1 MKRYSTSLVN
11 NKWKLRCYL
20 THVRMAIK
28 KKPKTKK
35 QQVLEV
41 WRKGSPDT
49 LLVGMWNGAA
59 TMKKNMEFP
68 QKNGAAKML
77 VFREGMSFERWFE
90 SWENF
95 RFRLSPL
102 FAVFCIILGPPFL
115 KNRGKNIYLAESL
128 RGFSEK
134 ASVKCSMREER
145 IKHQSS
151 FLPSYFWESPVQSTH
166 EPVSNWKDG
175 QHSGL
180 IWERG
185 RGVPWK

>member
-1 MKRYSTSLVN
+1 M
-11 NKWKLRCYL
+11 
-20 THVRMAIK
+20 
-28 KKPKTKK
+28 
-35 QQVLEV
+35 EV
-41 WRKGSPDT
+41 SRKGSPDT

-59 TMKKNMEFP
+59 TMKNNMELP
-68 QKNGAAKML
+68 QKMELLKCCL

-102 FAVFCIILGPPFL
+102 FAIFCVILGLDFPFL

-128 RGFSEK
+128 RVFSEK

-151 FLPSYFWESPVQSTH
+151 FLPSYFWESPGTINPRACEQLEGRPAQRANLGTGQGCPMKITVRSVWQWVEERT
-166 EPVSNWKDG
+166 EVSGEDMP
-175 QHSGL
+175 
-180 IWERG
+180 RG
-185 RGVPWK
+185 AS

>member
-1 MKRYSTSLVN
+1 M
-11 NKWKLRCYL
+11 
-20 THVRMAIK
+20 
-28 KKPKTKK
+28 
-35 QQVLEV
+35 E
-41 WRKGSPDT
+41 KGSPDT
-49 LLVGMWNGAA
+49 LLVGMWNGVAI
-59 TMKKNMEFP
+59 MKNNMEFP
-68 QKNGAAKML
+68 QKMELLKCCL
-77 VFREGMSFERWFE
+77 VFQEGMSFERWFE

-102 FAVFCIILGPPFL
+102 FAIFCIILGPDFPFL

-134 ASVKCSMREER
+134 VSVKRSMREER
-145 IKHQSS
+145 TKHQSS

-180 IWERG
+180 IWERV